1 MDIVPAAVEGLRY
14 PPISLFK
21 TVNCLITETVSDI
34 KQRTLGITACEFT
47 CITARLDGDKPVSY
61 IMGECTNHERS
72 IYGTSTDATRYRTE
86 TA

>member
-1 MDIVPAAVEGLRY
+1 MNIVPAAVEGLRY

-34 KQRTLGITACEFT
+34 KQRTLGITVCEYT

-61 IMGECTNHERS
+61 IIRDV
-72 IYGTSTDATRYRTE
+72 Y
-86 TA
+86 